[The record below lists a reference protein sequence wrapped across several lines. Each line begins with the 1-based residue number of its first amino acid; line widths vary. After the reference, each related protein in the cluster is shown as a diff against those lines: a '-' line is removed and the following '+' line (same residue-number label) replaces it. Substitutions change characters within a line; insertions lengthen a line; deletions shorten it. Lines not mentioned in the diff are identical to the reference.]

1 MRGITIASLTDMP
14 RSTPP
19 VPTGRRLTE
28 EDLIRLI
35 SGEFVYRRCPVC
47 EWEGLIAQ
55 APKTEPDC
63 PMCHAP
69 TDLIAFLQPMTNTV
83 PLWKNPHASAL
94 GRLGGRRGGPAR
106 AAALSPK
113 RRAEIARK
121 AALARWKK

>member
-1 MRGITIASLTDMP
+1 MP
-14 RSTPP
+14 RPSQP
-19 VPTGRRLTE
+19 VTTGRRLTE
-28 EDLIRLI
+28 DDLVRLI

-69 TDLIAFLQPMTNTV
+69 TELIAFLQPMTSTV
-83 PLWKNPHASAL
+83 PIWKNPHASAL

-113 RRAEIARK
+113 RRTEIARN
-121 AALARWKK
+121 AALARWKRKSG

>member
-1 MRGITIASLTDMP
+1 MP

-19 VPTGRRLTE
+19 PHPRIAGQRLTE
-28 EDLIRLI
+28 IDLRLV
-35 SGEFVYRRCPVC
+35 SGEFVYRRCAVC
-47 EWEGLIAQ
+47 EWEGLLAQ
-55 APKTEPDC
+55 SPQSEPDC

-69 TDLIAFLQPMTNTV
+69 TELIAFLQPMTSTV

-113 RRAEIARK
+113 RRTEIARK

>member
-1 MRGITIASLTDMP
+1 MP
-14 RSTPP
+14 RPTPADHP
-19 VPTGRRLTE
+19 LTE
-28 EDLIRLI
+28 EDLIRLT

-47 EWEGLIAQ
+47 EWEGLVSQ
-55 APKTEPDC
+55 TPKTEPDC

-69 TDLIAFLQPMTNTV
+69 TELIALLQPMTNMV

-113 RRAEIARK
+113 RRTEIARK